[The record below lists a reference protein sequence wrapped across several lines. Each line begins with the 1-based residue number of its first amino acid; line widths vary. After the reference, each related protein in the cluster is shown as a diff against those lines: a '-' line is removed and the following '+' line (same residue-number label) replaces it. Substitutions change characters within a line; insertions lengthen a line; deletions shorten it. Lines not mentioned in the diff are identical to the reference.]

1 MRKKTNTMKDIMINI
16 IKMKGGINMKKTE
29 RDHTEKEAEKEI
41 QEIKDTAMKEDIIN
55 PEEIT
60 GTTTE
65 IKEILKIREIVI
77 IIEIEGISEI
87 EENTEIEVIIEV
99 IRTVVGIN
107 QEIISH
113 IQKEMKNIMMFIK
126 MIQETG
132 NHTLIKM
139 IASKMILKEKIVM
152 IAKSKSQRTLMLI
165 NIEINIIMRIK
176 KKKLMVKRE
185 MEARKVLVSV
195 L

>member
-1 MRKKTNTMKDIMINI
+1 M
-16 IKMKGGINMKKTE
+16 
-29 RDHTEKEAEKEI
+29 
-41 QEIKDTAMKEDIIN
+41 
-55 PEEIT
+55 
-60 GTTTE
+60 
-65 IKEILKIREIVI
+65 
-77 IIEIEGISEI
+77 
-87 EENTEIEVIIEV
+87 